1 MGTNR
6 MQMQDNNSTRMDA
19 VGRMQAQAQERG
31 KKGKRVIIVIV
42 LLLISI
48 AAGALAWLYTCSN
61 VDMPGKPRN
70 LNAEL
75 GMLDGKTDAEIQ
87 AELNRVVDESMFDI
101 SIASTMEFPDGA
113 SEGDIRIENV
123 PGNRYLLE
131 CQLIETETGAVLYE
145 SGILEPNHHISKGK
159 LLKDLEAGVYS
170 ALAVFTAL
178 DPDTEDEVGKSN
190 VEVTIIVQN

>member
-1 MGTNR
+1 
-6 MQMQDNNSTRMDA
+6 MQDNNSTRMDA

-31 KKGKRVIIVIV
+31 KKRKRVIIVIV
-42 LLLISI
+42 LLLIAI

-87 AELNRVVDESMFDI
+87 AEMNRVVDESMFDI

-131 CQLIETETGAVLYE
+131 CQLIETETGDVLYE

>member
-1 MGTNR
+1 M
-6 MQMQDNNSTRMDA
+6 
-19 VGRMQAQAQERG
+19 
-31 KKGKRVIIVIV
+31 VIV
-42 LLLISI
+42 LQSSPI

>member
-1 MGTNR
+1 
-6 MQMQDNNSTRMDA
+6 MQDNNSTRMDA

-31 KKGKRVIIVIV
+31 KKRKRVIIVIV
-42 LLLISI
+42 LLLIAI

>member
-1 MGTNR
+1 
-6 MQMQDNNSTRMDA
+6 MQDNNSTRMDA

-31 KKGKRVIIVIV
+31 KKRKRVIIVIV
-42 LLLISI
+42 LLLIAI

-131 CQLIETETGAVLYE
+131 CQLIETETGAALYE